1 MCFSAEKNGNTDYNS
16 IRRHNIFYPPH
27 LQLLH
32 ALPSI
37 QTHLLTQQECSYLL
51 NSSRCFP
58 VLSIL
63 LNSRQLK
70 GFLASPT

>member
-1 MCFSAEKNGNTDYNS
+1 METQTTTQFVAITSFT
-16 IRRHNIFYPPH
+16 PH

-58 VLSIL
+58 ALSIL